1 VESTAF
7 HQANL
12 LHHLHPG
19 NPVYQ
24 QRLQSLT
31 GALTGHLGPS
41 NAQEGAVAR
50 IYSSLQSQTAAQA
63 YVDVYFALAAASAI
77 MVLLT
82 FLLDK
87 NNPRQGAKTEIA
99 VH

>member
-1 VESTAF
+1 V
-7 HQANL
+7 
-12 LHHLHPG
+12 
-19 NPVYQ
+19 
-24 QRLQSLT
+24 T
-31 GALTGHLGPS
+31 GALTNHLGPS
-41 NAQEGAVAR
+41 NAQSGAAAR
-50 IYSSLQSQTAAQA
+50 IYSLLQAQTAAQA

-87 NNPRQGAKTEIA
+87 NNPRAGGKTEIA